1 MLIVLEQRNV
11 VVLTTRVRLIAIW
24 KRKLERWYIV
34 VDSEDKEK
42 EKRNLKSGSRQTYLA
57 SFKMQLRTDTTPF
70 YGS

>member
-1 MLIVLEQRNV
+1 M
-11 VVLTTRVRLIAIW
+11 AIW

-42 EKRNLKSGSRQTYLA
+42 EKRNLKSGSRQTYI

-70 YGS
+70 YVS